1 MYRYYSKFR
10 PVDLGTYPPAGAQDI
25 HNYDSRTYVEDA
37 GCEVWGYIE
46 YDRELT
52 PEEIRNYELVKELTG
67 VKKIVSIIMRR
78 DEISREEA
86 TEIVNEARTA
96 ILEAAADGDAEVA
109 EEILQDNLGLEPDYL
124 IDLL

>member
-1 MYRYYSKFR
+1 MYRYYSKLR
-10 PVDLGTYPPAGAQDI
+10 PVDLGTYPRRGAQDI